1 MNESKL
7 RQAFSETLNI
17 SPDRI
22 NDELEYNTIKQW
34 DSIAH
39 MALIAAIEQTFDILM
54 ETDDIIN
61 MSSYA
66 KAKEIVG
73 KYVVALS

>member
-17 SPDRI
+17 PLDMV